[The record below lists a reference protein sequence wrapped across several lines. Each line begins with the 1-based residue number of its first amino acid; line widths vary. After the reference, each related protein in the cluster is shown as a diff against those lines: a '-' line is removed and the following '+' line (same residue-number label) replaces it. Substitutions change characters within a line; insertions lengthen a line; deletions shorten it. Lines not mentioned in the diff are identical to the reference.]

1 MLKKLNY
8 HGSGQARALSRHRAN
23 SPLRLQWGANSGH
36 GRRTLAP
43 HLLADSVCLMSA
55 RPVGLLFGRDTITVP
70 DMRTK
75 YDFHLADL
83 GFGFLPTAGVAADV
97 AV

>member
-1 MLKKLNY
+1 
-8 HGSGQARALSRHRAN
+8 
-23 SPLRLQWGANSGH
+23 
-36 GRRTLAP
+36 
-43 HLLADSVCLMSA
+43 MSA